1 MVTLHNIIVLD
12 LMGFLSLA
20 DFEET
25 SSHTGELY
33 MARTVNGLLELR
45 KSAKQ

>member
-1 MVTLHNIIVLD
+1 MVTMHNIIVLD

-25 SSHTGELY
+25 SSPTGELY
-33 MARTVNGLLELR
+33 MARTVNSLLEL